1 MGFLASSGNG
11 LKTTRDRA
19 DNKKDVMNMN
29 IEPMPLDRQRLA
41 DGGMTPE
48 ERALRQ
54 QWVEDQYLTDREP
67 VRVSALI
74 YRNNFKRIFGYPL
87 DMTFKYLIS
96 SHALHPRNA
105 LVARYLI
112 GKGSFLLATLVGV
125 MYYFRHNQAHWEKS
139 NLGMVLQP
147 MRQPIFPGDEGW
159 DDPDFGRTTPQS
171 WSYNK
176 FFYERNVFT
185 CPATIKTSSET
196 ATEISRKN
204 AGLL

>member
-11 LKTTRDRA
+11 LNTTKDRA
-19 DNKKDVMNMN
+19 DNKKGVMNVN

-67 VRVSALI
+67 VRVPALI
-74 YRNNFKRIFGYPL
+74 YRNNFKRVFGYPL

-96 SHALHPRNA
+96 SHALHPRTA
-105 LVARYLI
+105 LVSRYII
-112 GKGSFLLATLVGV
+112 GKASFAITLVVGA
-125 MYYFRHNQAHWEKS
+125 MYYMRHNQAHWEKS
-139 NLGMVLQP
+139 NLGMVHVP
-147 MRQPIFPGDEGW
+147 ARKAVFPGDEGW
-159 DDPDFGRTTPQS
+159 DDPDCGQTNPQS

-176 FFYERNVFT
+176 FFYERNVFL
-185 CPATIKTSSET
+185 CPETMKTSSET
-196 ATEISRKN
+196 ATEISRRG
-204 AGLL
+204 A